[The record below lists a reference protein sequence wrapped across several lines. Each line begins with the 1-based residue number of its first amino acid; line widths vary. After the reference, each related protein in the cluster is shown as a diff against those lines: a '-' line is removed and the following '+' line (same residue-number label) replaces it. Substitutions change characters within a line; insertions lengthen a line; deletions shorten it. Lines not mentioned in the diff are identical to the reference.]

1 MRLAAARGTIL
12 MTLTEKRA
20 LRAIALA
27 GGILAS
33 CASHAFTLEGTL
45 WTKVQSKVD
54 PYLLYAIALAESQ
67 KANGAVVRPWPWSVN
82 IAGKGYYFSDLREAE
97 QFVDTQL
104 GKGVTNMDIGPL
116 QVNVRWH
123 GYRVD
128 DPKELFH
135 LPTAIKVGADILS
148 EALASSPDDHTLAVG
163 RYHNWSDE
171 RRARAYG
178 TKVLSYRKMMV
189 QAGR

>member
-1 MRLAAARGTIL
+1 MA
-12 MTLTEKRA
+12 LTKKRA
-20 LRAIALA
+20 LKAIALA

-33 CASHAFTLEGTL
+33 CASHAFSLEGTL

-67 KANGAVVRPWPWSVN
+67 KASGPVVRPWPWAVN
-82 IAGKGYYFSDLREAE
+82 VAGKGYYFSDLRAAE
-97 QFVDTQL
+97 EFVDAQL
-104 GKGVTNMDIGPL
+104 DKGITNMDIGPL
-116 QVNVRWH
+116 QVNVLWH
-123 GYRVD
+123 GFRVS

-148 EALASSPDDHTLAVG
+148 EALASSPNDQTLAVG
-163 RYHNWSDE
+163 RYHNWTDE

-178 TKVLSYRKMMV
+178 TKVLSYRNMMV